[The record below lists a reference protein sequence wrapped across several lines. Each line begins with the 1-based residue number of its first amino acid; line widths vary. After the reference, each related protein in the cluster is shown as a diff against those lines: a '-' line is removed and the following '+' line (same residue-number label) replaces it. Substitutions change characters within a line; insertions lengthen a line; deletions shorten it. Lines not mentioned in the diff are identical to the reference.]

1 MTQHITRWQRRKVLP
16 AGRKGAICIDVVL
29 LVLASLR
36 INAASVTGVIIANEA
51 GGSSAVS
58 GAAVDQIQTKNR
70 SGPTDLGSVGAAQ
83 NQTEQT
89 RRKLEES
96 QNQSLICC
104 KTSG

>member
-1 MTQHITRWQRRKVLP
+1 
-16 AGRKGAICIDVVL
+16 
-29 LVLASLR
+29 VLASLR

-58 GAAVDQIQTKNR
+58 VAAVDQIQTTNR

-96 QNQSLICC
+96 LNQIVDPLQNQRMNWRVASRSRWIA
-104 KTSG
+104 